1 MLMLPRM
8 ATPFRKR
15 GGRFKDAGR
24 RSALE
29 STDCG
34 DHSAKTIIVVPT
46 VAFAFLRKSVG
57 AGRYL
62 RPTGVLY
69 PRRWLTQRE
78 VSLTRRC
85 STAHCGKFCASPSPI

>member
-8 ATPFRKR
+8 ATLFRKR

-29 STDCG
+29 FHGLWGTTT
-34 DHSAKTIIVVPT
+34 KTIIVVPK
-46 VAFAFLRKSVG
+46 VAFEFLRKSVG

-62 RPTGVLY
+62 RPTGVL
-69 PRRWLTQRE
+69 
-78 VSLTRRC
+78 
-85 STAHCGKFCASPSPI
+85 